1 LSDSV
6 AVIGGGIAG
15 VQAALDLANAS
26 VHVFL
31 VEKTP
36 SLGGRMAQ
44 LDKTF
49 PTNDCA
55 MCILSPKL
63 VEVQRHPNIEVLVNS
78 EVVEC
83 KGKEGNFKVKVK
95 KHARYVDEKKC
106 TGCGVCAEKC
116 PKKVSSEFD
125 MGMTQRKAIYTPF
138 PQAVPLIYTIDAE
151 NCTYFQKG
159 KCRLCEKN
167 CKSKAID
174 FKQKDTEIILNVGS
188 IIVAT
193 GYDQFNPNAIKEY
206 GFELYQNVITA
217 LEFERLLN
225 ASGPTEG
232 RILRPSDSKV
242 PKSITYIQ
250 CVGSRDENHYPYC
263 SRVCCTYTVK
273 EAMLAREHEDEIKEQ
288 NILYMDMRTF
298 GKGFEEYYIRCRDE
312 AKVNFIRGRS
322 SEILEEPESKSL
334 LVRYEDTEKGA
345 FREITSDMVVLSSAL
360 IPSRLNEK
368 LSEILGIDLDE
379 NGFFKEGEIG
389 GDPIGTSR
397 KGIFICGC
405 AQGPKDIPDS
415 VAQASAASAKAQVY
429 VKERLEEEC
438 VVEDTGQKGRVK
450 EEEAVDIEEEEPRI
464 GIFVCH
470 CGINIG
476 GVIDVKKVVDYAKN
490 LPYVVEAQ
498 HNLFTCSESTQSIIE
513 DTISKRK
520 LNRVIVAACTPR
532 THEPLFR
539 ETCEK
544 AGLNPYLFEMTNIR
558 EHCSWVH
565 SHEKEKATEKA
576 QELLR
581 MAVAKSQNLRPLSR
595 KTVPIE
601 QKALVVGGGIAGI
614 CAALDISN
622 QGIPTILVE
631 KQPKLGGRL
640 NDIATLSPINSQSS
654 EFLNKMLTLL
664 DSSKVKVHKNCYIEN
679 IEGFVGNFDV
689 TLKSKDKKSNKKEH
703 QFRVGAIVMA
713 IGAEEFIPKSRFF
726 YGKYPNIITNYE
738 LEKQLSQKKAPFKNK
753 KVSFILCVGAR
764 ERDGNRGCS
773 RYCCQVAIKQALE
786 LAENKCSVTVLYRD
800 IRTFGKGAEEM
811 YKKAALKGVDF
822 IRYDEDRPP
831 AIQKKGK
838 FLAVYDTLLQEEIA
852 IDCDNIVLVV
862 PMAPPSDAEKF
873 QDMLKIPRSED
884 GFFLEQHPKLA
895 PLQTNTEGIFLCGC
909 AQAPK
914 NLSDTIAQASGAASQ
929 AIALLSRSTSEV
941 EAAVA
946 KVDENLCW
954 GCGTCTEVCEFGAPG
969 LTTVEEDIS
978 VSQINEALCKGC
990 GTCAVLCPS
999 GAITPLHFTRN
1010 QILSMIQAFGGGS
1023 SD

>member
-1 LSDSV
+1 MSDSV
-6 AVIGGGIAG
+6 VVIGGGIAG

-26 VHVFL
+26 IHVYL

-63 VEVQRHPNIEVLVNS
+63 VEVQRHPNIDVLVNS

-83 KGKEGNFKVKVK
+83 KGKEGNFKVKVLS
-95 KHARYVDEKKC
+95 HARFVDEKKC

-116 PKKVSSEFD
+116 PKKIPSEFD
-125 MGMTQRKAIYTPF
+125 LGMTQRKAIYTPF

-151 NCTYFQKG
+151 NCIYFKKG
-159 KCRLCEKN
+159 KCRICEKK
-167 CKSKAID
+167 CKSMAVD
-174 FKQKDTEIILNVGS
+174 FKQKDREVKLDVGS
-188 IIVAT
+188 IVVAT
-193 GYDQFNPNAIKEY
+193 GYDQFNPSAIKEY
-206 GFELYQNVITA
+206 GFDLYQNVVTA

-232 RILRPSDSKV
+232 RILRPSDGKV

-263 SRVCCTYTVK
+263 SRVCCTYAIK
-273 EAMLAREHEDEIKEQ
+273 EAMLAREHEDEIKDQ
-288 NILYMDMRTF
+288 NILYMDIRTF
-298 GKGFEEYYIRCRDE
+298 GKGFEEYYLRCKDE
-312 AKVNFIRGRS
+312 AKVNFIRGRVA
-322 SEILEEPESKSL
+322 EIIEQPEGKSL
-334 LVRYEDTEKGA
+334 LIRYEDTEKGT

-360 IPSRLNEK
+360 IPSGSNEK

-379 NGFFKEGEIG
+379 SGFFMEREMG
-389 GDPIGTSR
+389 GDPVTTTK

-415 VAQASAASAKAQVY
+415 VAQASAASAKAQVF
-429 VKERLEEEC
+429 VKERVEAAC
-438 VVEDTGQKGRVK
+438 VVEDTEQRESE
-450 EEEAVDIEEEEPRI
+450 EEEAATKVVEEPRI

-476 GVIDVKKVVDYAKN
+476 GVVDIKKVVDYAKD
-490 LPYVVEAQ
+490 LPNVVEAQ

-513 DTISKRK
+513 DAISKRK

-539 ETCEK
+539 ETCSK

-565 SHEKEKATEKA
+565 SHEKDKATEKA
-576 QELLR
+576 EELLR
-581 MAVAKSQNLRPLSR
+581 MAVAKAQNLRPLSR

-601 QKALVVGGGIAGI
+601 QKALVIGGGIAGI

-640 NDIATLSPINSQSS
+640 NEIATLSPSNIKSS
-654 EFLNKMLTLL
+654 ELLKKMLALL
-664 DSSKVKVHKNCYIEN
+664 DSSKVQVHTNCAIES

-689 TLKSKDKKSNKKEH
+689 TLKSKGKKSGKKKH
-703 QFRVGAIVMA
+703 QFKVGAIVMA
-713 IGAEEFIPKSRFF
+713 IGSGIYDPESRFS
-726 YGKYPNIITNYE
+726 YKQYPNIITNYE
-738 LEKQLSQKKAPFKNK
+738 LEKQLMQKKNPFKNK
-753 KVSFILCVGAR
+753 KVAFILCVGAR
-764 ERDGNRGCS
+764 EREGNRACA
-773 RYCCQVAIKQALE
+773 RYCCQVAIKQAIE
-786 LAENKCSVTVLYRD
+786 LADNNCSVTVLFRD
-800 IRTFGKGAEEM
+800 IRTFGKGAEKM
-811 YKKAALKGVDF
+811 YKKAALKGVNF

-831 AIQKKGK
+831 AIQRKGK
-838 FLAVYDTLLQEEIA
+838 ALTVYDTLLQEDIA
-852 IDCDNIVLVV
+852 IDCDNVVLVV
-862 PMAPPSDAEKF
+862 PMAPPSDAERF
-873 QDMLKIPRSED
+873 QEMLKIPRGED

-914 NLSDTIAQASGAASQ
+914 NLQDTIAQASGAASQ
-929 AIALLSRSTSEV
+929 AIALLSQNTSEV

-969 LTTVEEDIS
+969 LTSIEEDKAL
-978 VSQINEALCKGC
+978 SQINEALCKGC

-1023 SD
+1023 GA

>member
-1 LSDSV
+1 
-6 AVIGGGIAG
+6 
-15 VQAALDLANAS
+15 
-26 VHVFL
+26 
-31 VEKTP
+31 
-36 SLGGRMAQ
+36 MAQ

-78 EVVEC
+78 EVVDC
-83 KGKEGNFKVKVK
+83 KGKEGDFKVKVLS
-95 KHARYVDEKKC
+95 HARFVDEKKC

-116 PKKVSSEFD
+116 PKKISSEFD
-125 MGMTQRKAIYTPF
+125 LGMTQRKAIYTPF

-151 NCTYFQKG
+151 HCIYFKKG
-159 KCRLCEKN
+159 KCRVCEKN
-167 CKSKAID
+167 CKSKAVD
-174 FKQKDTEIILNVGS
+174 FKQKEKTMTLKVGS

-206 GFELYQNVITA
+206 GFNLYKNVVTA

-232 RILRPSDSKV
+232 RILRPTDGKV

-263 SRVCCTYTVK
+263 SRVCCTYAIK
-273 EAMLAREHEDEIKEQ
+273 EAMLAREHEDEIEDQ
-288 NILYMDMRTF
+288 NILYMDIRTF
-298 GKGFEEYYIRCRDE
+298 GKGFEEYYLRCKDE
-312 AKVNFIRGRS
+312 AKVNFIRGRV
-322 SEILEEPESKSL
+322 SEILEEPDSNSL
-334 LVRYEDTEKGA
+334 LIRYEDTEKGTY
-345 FREITSDMVVLSSAL
+345 REITSDMVVLSSAL
-360 IPSRLNEK
+360 IPSGSNKK

-379 NGFFKEGEIG
+379 SGFFKEREMG
-389 GDPIGTSR
+389 GDPIGTSK

-429 VKERLEEEC
+429 VKERVEVEC
-438 VVEDTGQKGRVK
+438 VPKDTESEMTEDQKATK
-450 EEEAVDIEEEEPRI
+450 EIEEEEPRI

-476 GVIDVKKVVDYAKN
+476 GVVDIKKVVDYAKN
-490 LPYVVEAQ
+490 LPNVVEAQ

-539 ETCEK
+539 ETCAK

-565 SHEKEKATEKA
+565 SHEKDKATEKA
-576 QELLR
+576 EELLR
-581 MAVAKSQNLRPLSR
+581 MAVAKAQNLRPLSR

-601 QKALVVGGGIAGI
+601 QKALVIGGGIAGI
-614 CAALDISN
+614 YAALDISN

-631 KQPKLGGRL
+631 KQSKLGGRL
-640 NDIATLSPINSQSS
+640 KDLATISPSNIKSS
-654 EFLNKMLTLL
+654 EFLKDKLAML
-664 DSSKVKVHKNCYIEN
+664 DSSKVQVHKNCEIES

-689 TLKSKDKKSNKKEH
+689 TMKSKDKKSSKKKH
-703 QFRVGAIVMA
+703 QFKVGAIVMA
-713 IGAEEFIPKSRFF
+713 IGAGIYDPESRFS
-726 YGKYPNIITNYE
+726 YRKYTNIITNYE
-738 LEKQLSQKKAPFKNK
+738 LEKQLAKKKNPFKNK
-753 KVSFILCVGAR
+753 KFAFILCVGAR
-764 ERDGNRGCS
+764 EKEGNRACA

-786 LAENKCSVTVLYRD
+786 LAENNSSVTVLFRD
-800 IRTFGKGAEEM
+800 IRTFGKGAEKM
-811 YKKAALKGVDF
+811 YKKAASKGVVF
-822 IRYDEDRPP
+822 IRYDDDRPP

-838 FLAVYDTLLQEEIA
+838 GISVYDTLLQENIT

-873 QDMLKIPRSED
+873 QDMLKIPRGED

-914 NLSDTIAQASGAASQ
+914 NLQDTIAQASGAASQ
-929 AIALLSRSTSEV
+929 AIALLSQNTSEV

-946 KVDENLCW
+946 QVDENLCW
-954 GCGTCTEVCEFGAPG
+954 GCGNCTEVCEFGAPG
-969 LTTVEEDIS
+969 LTSIEEDLS

-1023 SD
+1023 GA

>member
-1 LSDSV
+1 V
-6 AVIGGGIAG
+6 VVIGGGIAG

-26 VHVFL
+26 VHVYL

-63 VEVQRHPNIEVLVNS
+63 VEVQRHPNIDVMVNS
-78 EVVEC
+78 EVEQC
-83 KGKEGNFKVKVK
+83 SGKEGDFKIKILT
-95 KHARYVDEKKC
+95 HARFVDEKKC
-106 TGCGVCAEKC
+106 TGCGICAEKC
-116 PKKVSSEFD
+116 PIKIPSEFD
-125 MGMTQRKAIYTPF
+125 LEMAQRKAIYTPF
-138 PQAVPLIYTIDAE
+138 PQAVPLIYTIDSD
-151 NCTYFQKG
+151 NCTYFIKG

-167 CKSKAID
+167 CESKAID
-174 FKQKDTEIILNVGS
+174 FNQKDMTTSLNVGS
-188 IIVAT
+188 IVVAT
-193 GYDQFNPNAIKEY
+193 GYDQFDPSALKEY
-206 GFELYQNVITA
+206 GFDLYENVVTA

-232 RILRPSDSKV
+232 RILRPSDGKV

-263 SRVCCTYTVK
+263 SRVCCTYAVK
-273 EAMLAREHEDEIKEQ
+273 EAMLAREHEDEIEEQ

-298 GKGFEEYYIRCRDE
+298 GKGFEEYYLRCKDE
-312 AKVNFIRGRS
+312 AKVNFIRGRV
-322 SEILEEPESKSL
+322 SEIMEDTESKSL
-334 LVRYEDTEKGA
+334 FIRYENTKEGTIE
-345 FREITSDMVVLSSAL
+345 EITSDLVVLSSAL
-360 IPSRLNEK
+360 IPSKSNKE
-368 LSEILGIDLDE
+368 LSEILEIDLDE
-379 NGFFKEGEIG
+379 SGFFKERELG
-389 GDPIGTSR
+389 GNPIETS
-397 KGIFICGC
+397 KAGIFICGC

-415 VAQASAASAKAQVY
+415 VAQASAASAKAQVF
-429 VKERLEEEC
+429 VKERLEAEYVAEDSLSEES
-438 VVEDTGQKGRVK
+438 
-450 EEEAVDIEEEEPRI
+450 EEEKSEAKIEEPRI

-476 GVIDVKKVVDYAKN
+476 GVVDVKKVVEYAKD

-532 THEPLFR
+532 THEALFR
-539 ETCEK
+539 ETCAK

-565 SHEKEKATEKA
+565 SQKKDKATEKA
-576 QELLR
+576 KELLR
-581 MAVAKSQNLRPLSR
+581 MAAAKSQNLRPLTR

-601 QKALVVGGGIAGI
+601 QKALVIGGGIAGI
-614 CAALDISN
+614 YAALDISN

-640 NDIATLSPINSQSS
+640 NEIATISPSNMESS
-654 EFLNKMLTLL
+654 EFLNKMMAQL
-664 DSSKVKVHKNCYIEN
+664 DSSEVQVHKNCAIHG
-679 IEGFVGNFDV
+679 IEGFVGNFEV
-689 TLKSKDKKSNKKEH
+689 NLKSNDKKSSKKNNKFK
-703 QFRVGAIVMA
+703 VGAIVMA
-713 IGAEEFIPKSRFF
+713 IGAEEYDPEGRFSH
-726 YGKYPNIITNYE
+726 KQYPNIITNYQ
-738 LEKQLSQKKAPFKNK
+738 LEKQMAQKKSPLKNK
-753 KVSFILCVGAR
+753 KVVFILCVGAR
-764 ERDGNRGCS
+764 EKEGNRGCS
-773 RYCCQVAIKQALE
+773 RYCCQVAIKQAME

-800 IRTFGKGAEEM
+800 IRTFGKGAEKM
-811 YKKAALKGVDF
+811 YKKAASLGVDF
-822 IRYDEDRPP
+822 IRYDEEKIPK
-831 AIQKKGK
+831 IQNKGK
-838 FLAVYDTLLQEEIA
+838 SIAVYDTLLQEDIA
-852 IDCDNIVLVV
+852 IDCDNVVLVV
-862 PMAPPSDAEKF
+862 PMAPPSDAGRF
-873 QDMLKIPRSED
+873 QDMLKIPRGED

-914 NLSDTIAQASGAASQ
+914 NLQDTIAQASGAASQ
-929 AIALLSRSTSEV
+929 AIALLSRNTSEV

-954 GCGTCTEVCEFGAPG
+954 GCGTCTEICEFGAPN
-969 LTTVEEDIS
+969 LTSVEEENA

-1023 SD
+1023 GA

>member
-1 LSDSV
+1 V
-6 AVIGGGIAG
+6 VIGGGIAG

-26 VHVFL
+26 IHVYL

-63 VEVQRHPNIEVLVNS
+63 VEVQRHPNIDVLVNS

-83 KGKEGNFKVKVK
+83 RGKEGNFKVKVV
-95 KHARYVDEKKC
+95 KHARFVDEKKC

-116 PKKVSSEFD
+116 PKKIPSEFD
-125 MGMTQRKAIYTPF
+125 LGMTQRKAIYTPF
-138 PQAVPLIYTIDAE
+138 PQAVPLIYTIDSE
-151 NCTYFQKG
+151 NCIYFKKG
-159 KCRLCEKN
+159 ICRICEKN
-167 CKSKAID
+167 CKSKAVD
-174 FKQKDTEIILNVGS
+174 FKQKDREIKLDVGS

-193 GYDQFNPNAIKEY
+193 GYDQFKPNAIKEY
-206 GFELYQNVITA
+206 GFDLYQNVITA

-232 RILRPSDSKV
+232 RILRSSDGRV

-250 CVGSRDENHYPYC
+250 CVGSRDENHQPYC
-263 SRVCCTYTVK
+263 SRVCCTYAIK
-273 EAMLAREHEDEIKEQ
+273 EAMLAKEHENEIEKQ
-288 NILYMDMRTF
+288 NILYIDIRTF
-298 GKGFEEYYIRCRDE
+298 GKGFEEYYLRCKDE
-312 AKVNFIRGRS
+312 AEVNFIRGRV

-334 LVRYEDTEKGA
+334 LIRYEDTEKGT
-345 FREITSDMVVLSSAL
+345 FREITSDLIVLSSAL
-360 IPSRLNEK
+360 IPSGSNEK

-379 NGFFKEGEIG
+379 NGFFKEREMG
-389 GDPIGTSR
+389 GDPIGTS
-397 KGIFICGC
+397 KSGIFICGC

-415 VAQASAASAKAQVY
+415 VAQASAASAKAQVF
-429 VKERLEEEC
+429 VKERLEGEC
-438 VVEDTGQKGRVK
+438 VTEDTESELTEIQKDTKG
-450 EEEAVDIEEEEPRI
+450 IEEEEPRI

-476 GVIDVKKVVDYAKN
+476 GVVDVKKVVDYAKN
-490 LPYVVEAQ
+490 LPNVVEAK

-513 DTISKRK
+513 DTISKQK

-539 ETCEK
+539 ETCAK

-565 SHEKEKATEKA
+565 SHEKDKATEKA
-576 QELLR
+576 EELLR

-631 KQPKLGGRL
+631 KQSKLGGRL
-640 NDIATLSPINSQSS
+640 NDIATLSPSNIKSS
-654 EFLNKMLTLL
+654 EFLNKMLALL
-664 DSSKVKVHKNCYIEN
+664 DSSKVQVHTNCDIES

-689 TLKSKDKKSNKKEH
+689 ALESKEKKSSKKKH
-703 QFRVGAIVMA
+703 QFKVGAIVMA
-713 IGAEEFIPKSRFF
+713 IGAEEYDPESRFS
-726 YGKYPNIITNYE
+726 YKKYPNVITNYE
-738 LEKQLSQKKAPFKNK
+738 LEKQLTPKKNPFKNK
-753 KVSFILCVGAR
+753 KIAFILCVGAR
-764 ERDGNRGCS
+764 EREGNRGCS
-773 RYCCQVAIKQALE
+773 RYCCQVTIKQAIE
-786 LAENKCSVTVLYRD
+786 LAEKGSDVSVIFRD

-811 YKKAALKGVDF
+811 YKKAASKGVDF
-822 IRYDEDRPP
+822 IRYDEGKPP
-831 AIQKKGK
+831 KIQKKGK
-838 FLAVYDTLLQEEIA
+838 VLAVYDTLLQEDIA
-852 IDCDNIVLVV
+852 IDCDNVVLVV
-862 PMAPPSDAEKF
+862 PMAPPSDAERF
-873 QDMLKIPRSED
+873 QDMLKIPRGED

-914 NLSDTIAQASGAASQ
+914 NLQDTIAQASGAASQ
-929 AIALLSRSTSEV
+929 AIALLSKNTSEV

-954 GCGTCTEVCEFGAPG
+954 GCGTCTDVCEFGAPG
-969 LTTVEEDIS
+969 LTSLEEEKA

-999 GAITPLHFTRN
+999 GAITPLHFTRS

-1023 SD
+1023 DG

>member
-1 LSDSV
+1 
-6 AVIGGGIAG
+6 
-15 VQAALDLANAS
+15 
-26 VHVFL
+26 
-31 VEKTP
+31 
-36 SLGGRMAQ
+36 MAQ

-83 KGKEGNFKVKVK
+83 KGKEGNFKVKVLS
-95 KHARYVDEKKC
+95 HARFVDDKKC

-116 PKKVSSEFD
+116 PKKIPSEFD
-125 MGMTQRKAIYTPF
+125 LGMIQRKAIYTPF
-138 PQAVPLIYTIDAE
+138 PQAVPLIYTIDSE
-151 NCTYFQKG
+151 NCIYFKKG
-159 KCRLCEKN
+159 KCRICEKN
-167 CKSKAID
+167 CKSKAVD
-174 FKQKDTEIILNVGS
+174 FKQKDTTITLNVGS
-188 IIVAT
+188 IILAT
-193 GYDQFNPNAIKEY
+193 GYDQFNPSAIKEY
-206 GFELYQNVITA
+206 GFDLYQNVVTA

-232 RILRPSDSKV
+232 RILRPSDDKV
-242 PKSITYIQ
+242 PQSITYIQ

-263 SRVCCTYTVK
+263 SRVCCTYAIK
-273 EAMLAREHEDEIKEQ
+273 EAMLAREHEDEIEDQ
-288 NILYMDMRTF
+288 NILYMDIRTF
-298 GKGFEEYYIRCRDE
+298 GKGFEEYYLRCKDE
-312 AKVNFIRGRS
+312 AEVNFIRGRV

-334 LVRYEDTEKGA
+334 LIRFEDTEKGTY
-345 FREITSDMVVLSSAL
+345 REISSDMVVLSSAL
-360 IPSRLNEK
+360 IPSVSNKK

-379 NGFFKEGEIG
+379 SGFFKERELG
-389 GDPIGTSR
+389 GDPVTATK

-415 VAQASAASAKAQVY
+415 VAQASAASAKAQVF
-429 VKERLEEEC
+429 VKERVRTACEAEDNEQKEPQEEKTARDME
-438 VVEDTGQKGRVK
+438 
-450 EEEAVDIEEEEPRI
+450 IEEEPRI

-470 CGINIG
+470 CGINIS
-476 GVIDVKKVVDYAKN
+476 GVVDVKKVVDYASG
-490 LPYVVEAQ
+490 LPNVVEAQ

-513 DTISKRK
+513 DAISKRN

-539 ETCEK
+539 ETCAK
-544 AGLNPYLFEMTNIR
+544 SGLNPYLFEMTNIR

-565 SHEKEKATEKA
+565 THEKDKATEKA
-576 QELLR
+576 EELLR
-581 MAVAKSQNLRPLSR
+581 MAVAKSQYLKPLPR

-631 KQPKLGGRL
+631 KQQKLGGRL
-640 NDIATLSPINSQSS
+640 NEIATLSPSNIISS
-654 EFLNKMLTLL
+654 EFLKEMLVQL
-664 DSSKVKVHKNCYIEN
+664 DSSKVQVHTNCEIES

-689 TLKSKDKKSNKKEH
+689 TLESKEKKSSIKKH
-703 QFRVGAIVMA
+703 QFKVGAIVMA
-713 IGAEEFIPKSRFF
+713 IGAGIFDPESRFS
-726 YGKYPNIITNYE
+726 YNQYPNIITNYE
-738 LEKQLSQKKAPFKNK
+738 LEKQLAQKKNTFKNK
-753 KVSFILCVGAR
+753 KVAFILCVGAR
-764 ERDGNRGCS
+764 EREGNRACA
-773 RYCCQVAIKQALE
+773 RYCCQVAIKQAIE
-786 LAENKCSVTVLYRD
+786 LAENGSVVTVLFRD
-800 IRTFGKGAEEM
+800 IRTFGKGAEKM
-811 YKKAALKGVDF
+811 YKKAASLGVDF

-831 AIQKKGK
+831 KIQKKGK
-838 FLAVYDTLLQEEIA
+838 ILAVYDTLLQEDIA
-852 IDCDNIVLVV
+852 IGCDNVVLVV
-862 PMAPPSDAEKF
+862 PMAPPTDAERF
-873 QDMLKIPRSED
+873 QDMLKIPRGED

-895 PLQTNTEGIFLCGC
+895 PLKTNTEGIFLCGC

-914 NLSDTIAQASGAASQ
+914 NLQDTISQASGAASQ
-929 AIALLSRSTSEV
+929 AIALLSRNISEV

-969 LTTVEEDIS
+969 LTSIEEDIS

-1023 SD
+1023 GV